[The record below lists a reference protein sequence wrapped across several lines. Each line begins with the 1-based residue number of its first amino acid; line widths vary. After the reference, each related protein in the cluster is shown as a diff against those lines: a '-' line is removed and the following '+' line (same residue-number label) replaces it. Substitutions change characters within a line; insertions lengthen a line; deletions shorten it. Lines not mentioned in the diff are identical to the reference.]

1 MGVALCPN
9 IPPLTVTE
17 GRRQL
22 IGALIGAGGWMWG
35 SRDLLDV
42 SWSILFTDT
51 EMETSVSFTAE
62 DLTAN
67 TQWQLLANLQSIF
80 MFCDRFH
87 TKQGS
92 CLGISPAF

>member
-1 MGVALCPN
+1 
-9 IPPLTVTE
+9 
-17 GRRQL
+17 
-22 IGALIGAGGWMWG
+22 MWG

-62 DLTAN
+62 DLTTN
-67 TQWQLLANLQSIF
+67 TQWQLLANFQSIF